1 MYSANYTDSQLF
13 DFVAFEASL
22 QTTTQH
28 LSLFR
33 SALEKGHAT
42 LRKRFQ
48 INMNA
53 TEYVHQRAWLVD
65 QLLQHA
71 FNKMFV
77 TPYREHIALVAVGGY
92 GRGELH
98 PCSDVDIMLLLN
110 VQLDAE
116 IQAII
121 GQFITFLWDIR
132 LEIGHS
138 VRTVAECHT
147 EARNDITI
155 ATNLLEARLLAG
167 SNDLFQ
173 QLQICSDAWTTK
185 DFFAS
190 KVAEQQRRH
199 NKFYDTAY
207 NLEPNIKEGPGGL
220 RDIHMIGWV
229 AKRHFGSQRDL
240 GSTTLH
246 DLVSHGFLTEEEYRC
261 LTEAQEFLWKIRCFL
276 HLLTG
281 RREDRILFDYQRS
294 LANAFGY
301 QDTKTQLGVELF
313 MKQFYRSMMELRS
326 LNDML
331 LQLFDEAIIY
341 ANAPAV
347 KKSLN
352 KRFQVHN
359 DYIEVRHDKVFMNYP
374 FALLEIFLLMEQ
386 HPEIN
391 GVRASTIRLI
401 RQYRHLIDEAFHRD
415 LRSRSLFFEIMR
427 QPQGITHALRYM
439 SRYGVLAAYIPA
451 FGKVV
456 GQMQYDLF
464 HVYTV
469 DQHSIFVV
477 RNLRRF
483 MIPKHHDEF
492 PLCSK
497 IMISLPKP
505 ELLYLAGLFHDIG
518 KGRGGDHSKIG
529 ESEALNFCQA
539 HGLSDFD
546 GRLVAWLVRNHL
558 IMSTTAQRQDIS
570 DPEVIKKFAQQV
582 ADTTRLDYL
591 YLLTVADIRATSPNL
606 WNGWKDSLLAS
617 LYRKTQQM
625 LSNGLIGIDN
635 RREHVKEIQAA
646 ARQLLADPE
655 NEHVDVL
662 WQDLSDDYFLRAT
675 PETIA
680 KETETILNHADL
692 DEPLVWE
699 RQQTQGITEIMQ
711 YLRDRPYIF
720 GETTAFLEQQGLT
733 IVDAF
738 IAPTEGQHTISEYMV
753 LSADGSEL
761 KDPEHIQEI
770 LDGLKQT
777 LNHEGTIKF
786 VPMNRRIPRQIRH
799 FPVPTCIIFTQD
811 YANDHTVM
819 EVITTDRPGLLSRIG
834 QTFISCEIRLKTA
847 KIATFG
853 ARVEDIFYITDL
865 NNHALFSA
873 DQLDCIREQLS
884 GLLDADEPIQPVMM
898 NV

>member
-1 MYSANYTDSQLF
+1 MYTANYTDLQLF
-13 DFVAFEASL
+13 DLAAFETSL
-22 QTTTQH
+22 QNSTQH

-33 SALEKGHAT
+33 STLEKGHAI
-42 LRKRFQ
+42 LKKRFQ
-48 INMNA
+48 ASMNA

-65 QLLQHA
+65 QVLQQA
-71 FNKMFV
+71 YKKMFAEAQR
-77 TPYREHIALVAVGGY
+77 PHISLIAVGGY

-98 PCSDVDIMLLLN
+98 PHSDVDILLL
-110 VQLDAE
+110 LDVE
-116 IQAII
+116 LTSELQTTIE
-121 GQFITFLWDIR
+121 QFITFLWDIR

-138 VRTVAECHT
+138 VRTVAECHA
-147 EARNDITI
+147 EAQNDITI
-155 ATNLLEARLLAG
+155 ATNLLEARLLVG
-167 SNDLFQ
+167 SLSLFQ
-173 QLQICSDAWTTK
+173 QLQSFGEIRAAK
-185 DFFAS
+185 DFFGL
-190 KVAEQQRRH
+190 KIAEQQRRH
-199 NKFYDTAY
+199 QKFFDTAY

-229 AKRHFGSQRDL
+229 AKQHFGA
-240 GSTTLH
+240 TTLH
-246 DLVSHGFLTEEEYRC
+246 DLVSHGFLTEEEC
-261 LTEAQEFLWKIRCFL
+261 ATLTESQEFLWRIRCYL

-313 MKQFYRSMMELRS
+313 MKQYYRTMMELRS

-331 LQLFDEAIIY
+331 LQLFNEAIIY
-341 ANAPAV
+341 ADAPVV
-347 KKSLN
+347 KRALN
-352 KRFQVHN
+352 KRFQIHN
-359 DYIEVRHDKVFMNYP
+359 DYIEVCHDRVFMNYP

-401 RQYRHLIDEAFHRD
+401 RQYRHLIDDAFHRD

-451 FGKVV
+451 FGRIV

-483 MIPKHHDEF
+483 IIPKHNLEF

-497 IMISLPKP
+497 IMTSLPKP

-529 ESEALNFCQA
+529 EAEALSFCQA

-546 GRLVAWLVRNHL
+546 GRLVAWLVRHHL
-558 IMSTTAQRQDIS
+558 VMSTTAQRQDIS

-582 ADTTRLDYL
+582 ASSVRLDYL
-591 YLLTVADIRATSPNL
+591 YLLTVADIRATNPNL

-625 LSNGLIGIDN
+625 LSNGLSNVDT
-635 RREHVKEIQAA
+635 RREQVKSIQAA
-646 ARQLLADPE
+646 ARQLLPDPQ
-655 NEHVDVL
+655 NVHVDVL
-662 WQDLSDDYFLRAT
+662 WNDLSDEYFLRAT

-680 KETETILNHADL
+680 KETDTILNHADL

-720 GETTAFLEQQGLT
+720 GETTHFLEQQGLT
-733 IVDAF
+733 VVDAC
-738 IAPTEGQHTISEYMV
+738 IVPTEGQHTISEYMV

-761 KDPEHIQEI
+761 KDPIHIQKI

-777 LNHEGTIKF
+777 LNHQAVTPF
-786 VPMNRRIPRQIRH
+786 VPVTRRIPRQLKH
-799 FPVPTCIIFTQD
+799 FPVPTRIIFTQD
-811 YANDHTVM
+811 YINDHTVM
-819 EVITTDRPGLLSRIG
+819 EVVTTDRPGLLSRIG
-834 QTFISCEIRLKTA
+834 QAFIACEIRLKTA

-853 ARVEDIFYITDL
+853 ARVEDIFFITDL
-865 NNHALFSA
+865 NNHALHSA
-873 DQLDCIREQLS
+873 DQLDCIRERLS
-884 GLLDADEPIQPVMM
+884 ALLDGDEPVQPVTMIDI
-898 NV
+898 

>member
-1 MYSANYTDSQLF
+1 MYTTNYTDSQLF
-13 DFVAFEASL
+13 DLTAFEASL
-22 QTTTQH
+22 QSTTHH
-28 LSLFR
+28 LSIFR
-33 SALEKGHAT
+33 SALEKGHAI
-42 LRKRFQ
+42 LKKRFQ
-48 INMNA
+48 TNMNA

-65 QLLQHA
+65 QLLQYA
-71 FNKMFV
+71 FNKLFV
-77 TPYREHIALVAVGGY
+77 MPYRAHVSLVAVGGY

-98 PCSDVDIMLLLN
+98 PNSDVDIMLLLDIP
-110 VQLDAE
+110 LDTA
-116 IQAII
+116 IQTII
-121 GQFITFLWDIR
+121 EQFITFLWDIR

-138 VRTVAECHT
+138 VRTVAECQR
-147 EARNDITI
+147 EALNDITV
-155 ATNLLEARLLAG
+155 ATNLIEARLLIG
-167 SNDLFQ
+167 SADLFQ
-173 QLQICSDAWTTK
+173 QLQICSEAWTTK

-190 KVAEQQRRH
+190 KVAEQHRRH
-199 NKFYDTAY
+199 HKFHDTAY
-207 NLEPNIKEGPGGL
+207 NLEPNLKEGPGGL

-229 AKRHFGSQRDL
+229 AKRHFGAL
-240 GSTTLH
+240 HEVGAITLH
-246 DLVSHGFLTEEEYRC
+246 DLVSHGFLTEEEYLC
-261 LTEAQEFLWKIRCFL
+261 LTEAQEFLWRIRCFL

-294 LANAFGY
+294 LANTFGY
-301 QDTKTQLGVELF
+301 QDTQTQLGVELF
-313 MKQFYRSMMELRS
+313 MKQYYRTVMELRS

-331 LQLFDEAIIY
+331 LQLFNEAIIY
-341 ANAPAV
+341 ADAPAV

-352 KRFQVHN
+352 KRFRVHN

-401 RQYRHLIDEAFHRD
+401 RQYRHLIDDAFHRD

-439 SRYGVLAAYIPA
+439 SRYAVLAAYIPA
-451 FGKVV
+451 FGRIV

-497 IMISLPKP
+497 IMGSLPKP

-529 ESEALNFCQA
+529 EAEALNFCQA

-558 IMSTTAQRQDIS
+558 VMSTTAQRQDIS

-591 YLLTVADIRATSPNL
+591 YLLTVADIRATNPNL

-625 LSNGLIGIDN
+625 LSHGSSGIDS
-635 RREHVKEIQAA
+635 RQEQVREIQAA
-646 ARQLLADPE
+646 ARQLLADPQ
-655 NEHVDVL
+655 NPHVDVL
-662 WQDLSDDYFLRAT
+662 WHDLSDDYFLRAM
-675 PETIA
+675 PATIA
-680 KETETILNHADL
+680 KETEAILNHADL
-692 DEPLVWE
+692 EEPLVWE
-699 RQQTQGITEIMQ
+699 RQQTPGITEILQ

-720 GETTAFLEQQGLT
+720 GETTYFLEQQGLT

-753 LSADGSEL
+753 LAADGSEL
-761 KDPEHIQEI
+761 KDPEHIQTI

-777 LNHEGTIKF
+777 LNHQSTAAF
-786 VPMNRRIPRQIRH
+786 APVTRRIPRQIKH
-799 FPVPTCIIFTQD
+799 FPVPTRIIFTQD
-811 YANDHTVM
+811 YINDHTVM
-819 EVITTDRPGLLSRIG
+819 EVVTTDRPGLLSRIG
-834 QTFISCEIRLKTA
+834 QTFITCEIRLKTA

-873 DQLDCIREQLS
+873 DQLDCIHEQLS
-884 GLLDADEPIQPVMM
+884 NLLDTDEPIQPLMM
-898 NV
+898 RV